1 MKRFEL
7 MNDKEK
13 GWEVV
18 KPICDALAD
27 NGDVLCEKCPFSEGC
42 GNGNN
47 GLMNWLMEEVE
58 YG

>member
-7 MNDKEK
+7 LNDKEK

-27 NGDVLCEKCPFSEGC
+27 NGDVLCEKCPFAEMCSQGS
-42 GNGNN
+42 NGV
-47 GLMNWLMEEVE
+47 MNWLMEEVE
-58 YG
+58 E